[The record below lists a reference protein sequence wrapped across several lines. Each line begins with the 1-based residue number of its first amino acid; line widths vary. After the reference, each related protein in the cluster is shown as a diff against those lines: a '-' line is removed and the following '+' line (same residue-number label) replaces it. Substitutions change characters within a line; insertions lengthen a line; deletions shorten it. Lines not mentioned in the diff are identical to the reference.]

1 VHAAG
6 SMAGQWP
13 STMACNENR
22 LVFDARVDI
31 TKQITAATNPI
42 TEQKAAL
49 CPELESQ
56 NACMST
62 QNTKTC
68 STSQTR
74 QHAARAHNSTRV
86 HIISEILWYKMFL

>member
-1 VHAAG
+1 MYARAGGVHAAG

-13 STMACNENR
+13 STVACNENR

-49 CPELESQ
+49 CPELESEMGVRDEAHATVQ
-56 NACMST
+56 LHIDL
-62 QNTKTC
+62 TC
-68 STSQTR
+68 VS
-74 QHAARAHNSTRV
+74 RA
-86 HIISEILWYKMFL
+86 